1 MFNLCP
7 KGFLWK
13 LINIRRD
20 IHIIHYLSNFIYTK
34 TLHVNIFKSFKNPL
48 CRSIKKYL
56 HKVVTEW
63 REDTAFS
70 GK

>member
-13 LINIRRD
+13 LINIRCD
-20 IHIIHYLSNFIYTK
+20 IHYLTIIYTK
-34 TLHVNIFKSFKNPL
+34 TLHIDISKSFKNPL
-48 CRSIKKYL
+48 CLSIKNMYL